1 MGCAGSKLASSSTST
16 APAPETPVPKTP
28 KVDSAM
34 ANQWLTE
41 SAPRLTL
48 EAADEMASAA
58 IKEAKARGFNDLSVY
73 VLDAAGRTIVS
84 KTMINCPNLPPK
96 LAHAKAMLCVSTHSN
111 SRALRDKYVPDRTP
125 QLIQMSIV
133 GMDVEQPLAAFPGGV
148 LCRDQNKNI
157 VGAIGVSGASADE
170 DEHCALA
177 GAHAV
182 GLITEPA
189 ASVLK

>member
-1 MGCAGSKLASSSTST
+1 
-16 APAPETPVPKTP
+16 
-28 KVDSAM
+28 M

-58 IKEAKARGFNDLSVY
+58 IKEAKARGFKDLSVY

-125 QLIQMSIV
+125 QLI
-133 GMDVEQPLAAFPGGV
+133 
-148 LCRDQNKNI
+148 R
-157 VGAIGVSGASADE
+157 
-170 DEHCALA
+170 
-177 GAHAV
+177 
-182 GLITEPA
+182 
-189 ASVLK
+189 